1 MVTVHA
7 DNKSV
12 IQGSARRPGLNY
24 TMVVSTKLTV
34 HEVQSTKSMSKR
46 ASSEELTSTIFGAAI
61 FAGASF
67 AAFAAPHSGKAPS
80 APSWWLH
87 PKLGMVKVDRV
98 MKAMVHAK
106 RTTESAKQAE
116 LGLHSH

>member
-24 TMVVSTKLTV
+24 TMVASTKLTV

-46 ASSEELTSTIFGAAI
+46 AQMKKLTSTIFSVAI
-61 FAGASF
+61 FSGASF
-67 AAFAAPHSGKAPS
+67 AAFAAPPSGEAPS

-87 PKLGMVKVDRV
+87 PKLGMVKVDRAT
-98 MKAMVHAK
+98 KAMVHAK
-106 RTTESAKQAE
+106 QTTESAKQVE
-116 LGLHSH
+116 LGLRSH